1 MERTLYFCRSSLES
15 GDDMIFRRTCEG
27 ALKWR
32 LRFLLRSEVT
42 KGLNFMATVCKKS
55 RGRERRG
62 AQWGAGTFL
71 PPPLLP
77 ARVLYGKRWPRK
89 ATEGVGW
96 GM

>member
-42 KGLNFMATVCKKS
+42 KGLNFMATVWKKS

-62 AQWGAGTFL
+62 AQWGAGTHL
-71 PPPLLP
+71 PPPVQ
-77 ARVLYGKRWPRK
+77 VLYGKRWPWK
-89 ATEGVGW
+89 ATERAGC